1 MMKIVFCDID
11 GVLNS
16 EIGTKKTGI
25 AGIEEDKLA
34 LLKSLLER
42 TGAELVIT
50 SKARFAKTIHEER
63 LEIVRR
69 YGIVIKDAFQGG
81 ALTTRPKAIEV
92 LAYLQNK
99 ASGCQNFVIFDDNDD
114 GFSETFGSNAILV
127 DGHTGLSESDV
138 EKATQILGIPFGY

>member
-16 EIGTKKTGI
+16 EFGTKKTGI

-34 LLKSLLER
+34 LLKSLLKR

-50 SKARFAKTIHEER
+50 SKARFAKTIYEER
-63 LEIVRR
+63 LEIIRR
-69 YGIVIKDAFQGG
+69 YGIVITDDFQGG

-99 ASGCQNFVIFDDNDD
+99 CKGPFKALVLDDNDD
-114 GFSETFGSNAILV
+114 GFSAYPLFDFVKINPQ
-127 DGHTGLSESDV
+127 TGLTAEDV
-138 EKATQILGIPFGY
+138 EKGVAILCASEN

>member
-25 AGIEEDKLA
+25 AGIEEDKIT

-50 SKARFAKTIHEER
+50 SKAGFAKTIYEGR
-63 LEIVRR
+63 LETIRR
-69 YGIVIKDAFQGG
+69 YGIAIKDSFQGG
-81 ALTTRPKAIEV
+81 VLTTRPKRSRCWPM
-92 LAYLQNK
+92 Q
-99 ASGCQNFVIFDDNDD
+99 DNDQD
-114 GFSETFGSNAILV
+114 SPS
-127 DGHTGLSESDV
+127 
-138 EKATQILGIPFGY
+138 